1 MRKRYNLKIHFPAWI
16 TSLFPSAIWCMP
28 AKKKTVYLTFDDGP
42 IPDITPKVLAIL
54 KKYNIKATFFC
65 VGENVQ
71 KHPAIYQQII
81 NQGHAVGNHTFN
93 HIRGFKVK
101 NKNYLNNIE
110 KAGKLIES
118 NLFRPPHGTLK
129 KTQYNSIIKKYKLIM
144 WDVISCDYDPRL
156 TPKQCYN
163 NVIDF
168 VRNGSIIT
176 FHDSIKA
183 KNNVLNALP
192 LVIEK
197 LIEEGYLFSKIEF
210 PKSQTV
216 KMRTVPNQLHSMKKS
231 INRLLKGA

>member
-1 MRKRYNLKIHFPAWI
+1 
-16 TSLFPSAIWCMP
+16 
-28 AKKKTVYLTFDDGP
+28 
-42 IPDITPKVLAIL
+42 
-54 KKYNIKATFFC
+54 
-65 VGENVQ
+65 
-71 KHPAIYQQII
+71 
-81 NQGHAVGNHTFN
+81 
-93 HIRGFKVK
+93 
-101 NKNYLNNIE
+101 LNNIE

-183 KNNVLNALP
+183 LP
-192 LVIEK
+192 LGIEK